1 MANDPESLIAL
12 IAPRPIL
19 ALSQPE
25 IGLVARGRRELVELA
40 QESDAMLR
48 AKDRAELGDP
58 AAQYELCWLLTR
70 QGFESEADMWLRK
83 AAEQGYSKAQY
94 CIGVLLFLNST
105 FGKEPHQTGQA
116 GEAVC
121 WLKKAAEQ
129 GHPWAQYAYATAL
142 EEGRG
147 VPPDA
152 IEAAIWYKRA
162 TEQGVTTL
170 LGGLE
175 P

>member
-1 MANDPESLIAL
+1 MADDSESLVAL
-12 IAPRPIL
+12 IAPGQIL
-19 ALSQPE
+19 ALSQSE
-25 IGLVARGRRELVELA
+25 IGLIARGRRELMELA
-40 QESDAMLR
+40 QEADAMLR

-58 AAQYELCWLLTR
+58 AAQYELCWLLSR
-70 QGFESEADMWLRK
+70 QGAESEADMWLRR

-94 CIGVLLFLNST
+94 CIGILLFVNST
-105 FGKEPHQTGQA
+105 FGWESHQIGQA
-116 GEAVC
+116 EEAVC
-121 WLKKAAEQ
+121 WLRKAAKQ

-147 VPPDA
+147 VAPDA

-170 LGGLE
+170 VGGLE